1 MDVLRP
7 KFMFKWIYLIYMKAS
22 DLSLHPQAVANT
34 VVTIKHVFK
43 DVTMEYVLNLFF
55 NHSNYVKTLSAFEA
69 RYNSFLKTGSY
80 ARVSS

>member
-7 KFMFKWIYLIYMKAS
+7 KFMFKWVYLIYMKAS

-55 NHSNYVKTLSAFEA
+55 
-69 RYNSFLKTGSY
+69 
-80 ARVSS
+80 